1 MLFVIVCERAGDVD
15 NFVRQCSSQ
24 PGEEEFAEWEKNR
37 SENAIHIFGN
47 VIDRKHT
54 VCFVCKSV
62 NPLPISHHAHMETCD
77 MNVISNCYDK
87 LIPTCLEKDCVSG
100 TEKSYLTDNKQPLHL
115 NNVKDTD
122 PA

>member
-1 MLFVIVCERAGDVD
+1 MLFVIVYERAGDVD
-15 NFVRQCSSQ
+15 NLVRKCSSQ

-47 VIDRKHT
+47 VIDCKHA
-54 VCFVCKSV
+54 VRYVRKSV
-62 NPLPISHHAHMETCD
+62 SPPISHHAHVETRD

-87 LIPTCLEKDCVSG
+87 LVQTCLEKDCVSG